1 MTKVYGVVGLCFLV
15 AGSFAIPSLL
25 AQEEQPQ
32 YTAEHMQEM
41 MAKAKKVVE
50 PGERH
55 KALERFIG
63 EWDTETR
70 FFMGG
75 KPAPPE
81 NGSSKVEWL
90 MAGRWIKSE
99 SRGTMMGR
107 PAHSFMIMGYDN
119 FKMSYVTSMV
129 STFDTAMLHSEGDL
143 AQDGNTLITYGTLDE
158 YLTGEHDK
166 MVKYVWRL
174 VSDDKVVMEVHDL
187 PIGETNTKVIEVVST
202 RKK

>member
-1 MTKVYGVVGLCFLV
+1 
-15 AGSFAIPSLL
+15 
-25 AQEEQPQ
+25 
-32 YTAEHMQEM
+32 
-41 MAKAKKVVE
+41 
-50 PGERH
+50 
-55 KALERFIG
+55 
-63 EWDTETR
+63 
-70 FFMGG
+70 
-75 KPAPPE
+75 
-81 NGSSKVEWL
+81 
-90 MAGRWIKSE
+90 
-99 SRGTMMGR
+99 
-107 PAHSFMIMGYDN
+107 MIMGYDN